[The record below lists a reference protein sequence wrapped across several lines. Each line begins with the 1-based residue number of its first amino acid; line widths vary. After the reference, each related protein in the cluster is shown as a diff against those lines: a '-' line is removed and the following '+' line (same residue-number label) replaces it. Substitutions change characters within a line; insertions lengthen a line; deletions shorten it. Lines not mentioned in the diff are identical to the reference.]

1 MIMAYNGYGGYYN
14 AYPQYGNTMGYQQFQ
29 QPMMQQQM
37 MNGQQ
42 QSNEIP
48 FSEMHF
54 GTMKEAEA
62 HIVSPMKSVLFFNRG
77 LNEIYIKSADNMG
90 NPLLETFKKVGMENN
105 STEPVSSQ
113 FDPKDFVKRED
124 LNALPTKDDLK
135 GFLTIENTKNFVT
148 QDDIKALTDKLT
160 ELQKQVR
167 INEILKGETN
177 NG

>member
-1 MIMAYNGYGGYYN
+1 MAYNGYGGYYN

-42 QSNEIP
+42 PNNEVP
-48 FSEMHF
+48 FTEVHF

-62 HIVSPMKSVLFFNRG
+62 HIVAPMKSVLFVNRG
-77 LNEIYIKSADNMG
+77 LNEMYIKSADNMG
-90 NPLLETFKKVGMENN
+90 NPSLETFKKVGAEDK

-113 FDPKDFVKRED
+113 FDPKEFVKRED
-124 LNALPTKDDLK
+124 LNALPTKEDLK
-135 GFLTIENTKNFVT
+135 GFLTAENTKEFVT
-148 QDDIKALTDKLT
+148 KADLKALTNQLT
-160 ELQKQVR
+160 EIEKKIR